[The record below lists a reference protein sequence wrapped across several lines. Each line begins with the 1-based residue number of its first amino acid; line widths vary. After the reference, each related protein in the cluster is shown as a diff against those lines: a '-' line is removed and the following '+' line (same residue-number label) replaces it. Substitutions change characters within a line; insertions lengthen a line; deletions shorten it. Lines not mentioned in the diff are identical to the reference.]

1 MIKRFLNYVEIQ
13 TKIAST
19 TPFGLGLLYAFY
31 AYGIIDLRNTVLFF
45 VSMLFFDMATT
56 ALNNYIGARKNENT
70 LSFSNRISFLILLAL
85 LAAATITGITLAFY
99 TGLVVLIC
107 GGICFVA
114 GVFYTFGP
122 APIARLPLGEVFS
135 GIFMG
140 FFIPF
145 LVIYIN
151 APAQSLV
158 YYTFLSGELQISLNL
173 PGLFNVF
180 LLTVPG
186 IMCIANIMLA
196 NNICDLE
203 KDKKVGRFTLPFYIG
218 TKNALHLFALDYYI
232 AFFAIIIIAAVHV
245 LPVYILITLIPLLV
259 VQKNINIFKKRHIK
273 SETFHL
279 SVQNLVLIMVP
290 MIIVVAVA
298 IFI

>member
-1 MIKRFLNYVEIQ
+1 M
-13 TKIAST
+13 
-19 TPFGLGLLYAFY
+19 PFCLGLLYVFY
-31 AYGIIDLRNTVLFF
+31 AYKIINVRNTVLFF
-45 VSMLFFDMATT
+45 ASMLFFDMATT

-70 LSFSNRISFLILLAL
+70 LPFSNRIALSILLVL
-85 LAAATITGITLAFY
+85 LAVATITGIILAFY
-99 TGLVVLIC
+99 TGLVVLVC
-107 GGICFVA
+107 GGICFIA

-151 APAQSLV
+151 DPAQSLV
-158 YYTFLSGELQISLNL
+158 YYTLLNWEIQISFNL
-173 PGLFNVF
+173 LGLLNVF
-180 LLTVPG
+180 LLTIPAM
-186 IMCIANIMLA
+186 MCIANIMLA

-203 KDKKVGRFTLPFYIG
+203 NDKKVHRFTLPFYIG
-218 TKNALHLFALDYYI
+218 IKNALRLFALDYYI
-232 AFFAIIIIAAVHV
+232 AFFAIIIMAAVHL
-245 LPVYILITLIPLLV
+245 LPAYVLITLVPLLV

-273 SETFHL
+273 SETFRL

-298 IFI
+298 IFV